1 MNSHYQHHEHSYP
14 STRILSGHDMR
25 RKEGMRETWGRI
37 PGDAWRISP
46 ITIRENKKGVVF
58 LAYITKNEYICT
70 RLTIYRQQVL
80 YTYRMNVILCMS
92 YETAFRG
99 QTHGET
105 FAQY

>member
-1 MNSHYQHHEHSYP
+1 MGKNSRGRVAYQPHHG
-14 STRILSGHDMR
+14 SGR
-25 RKEGMRETWGRI
+25 
-37 PGDAWRISP
+37 
-46 ITIRENKKGVVF
+46 KKGVVF
-58 LAYITKNEYICT
+58 LGYITKNEYICT
-70 RLTIYRQQVL
+70 RLTIHRQQVL